1 MSDEVIVTKKDRTL
15 WIELNRPEARN
26 AIRLGVT
33 TDTVTEAM
41 GTAAADPEIRSVV
54 ITGRGPAFCAGGDI
68 KQMAMALASGGL
80 DGAMV
85 RQGIRSFHAMI
96 CAIYNLEK
104 PVIAAVN
111 GPAAGGGMGFMLAC
125 DMRIASEQAR
135 FGLAFVRLALTTDGG
150 SSYLL
155 QRIVGY
161 SKAFELIA
169 LGDMFDAQEALRLGV
184 VNKVVPHDQLIPA
197 TEELAARFAAS
208 PPNAI
213 AMIKRGLRLA
223 ASASLQ
229 DAVENEATMQAFC
242 MLGAEHAEGVAA
254 FLEKRPPQF

>member
-1 MSDEVIVTKKDRTL
+1 M
-15 WIELNRPEARN
+15 
-26 AIRLGVT
+26 
-33 TDTVTEAM
+33 
-41 GTAAADPEIRSVV
+41 
-54 ITGRGPAFCAGGDI
+54 
-68 KQMAMALASGGL
+68 
-80 DGAMV
+80 
-85 RQGIRSFHAMI
+85 
-96 CAIYNLEK
+96 
-104 PVIAAVN
+104 
-111 GPAAGGGMGFMLAC
+111 
-125 DMRIASEQAR
+125 EQAR